1 MGKPIQAF
9 DGCLAQSRGGMIRGM
24 KRIVKVAIS
33 LPEDL
38 LVAVDQASNTAGT
51 TRSGFFRDA
60 VEARLQLGVTSEVDR
75 YVAAYRAEPEG
86 AEEVAAA
93 MASAVHLLAAEPF
106 E

>member
-1 MGKPIQAF
+1 MGKRIQAF
-9 DGCLAQSRGGMIRGM
+9 DGCFAQPRGGMIRSM

-38 LVAVDQASNTAGT
+38 LVAVDQARNTAGT

-60 VEARLQLGVTSEVDR
+60 VKAQLQLGATSEVDR

>member
-1 MGKPIQAF
+1 
-9 DGCLAQSRGGMIRGM
+9 MIRGM

-38 LVAVDQASNTAGT
+38 LVAVDQARNTAGT
-51 TRSGFFRDA
+51 TRSRFFRDA